1 MFPVSTIVKWVVIGS
16 IVTMLG
22 VAVKKGYEYHLD
34 QIDFAVNAAKT
45 SLVLEQNALQ
55 KEREESLRAES
66 IREKKVIETALKVE
80 RAKVTDLQRML
91 LINHDLD
98 KLLQAKPG
106 LILTRVNA
114 GTEAY
119 FKELEEATQ

>member
-1 MFPVSTIVKWVVIGS
+1 MIPIGS
-16 IVTMLG
+16 IVKWTIILAIVG
-22 VAVKKGYEYHLD
+22 ILATGIKKGYEYHLD
-34 QIDFAVNAAKT
+34 QIDTAVNAAKVE
-45 SLVLEQNALQ
+45 LVLAQNELQ
-55 KEREESLRAES
+55 REREDRLRIES
-66 IREKKVIETALKVE
+66 IKEKKLIEEQLKVE

-91 LINHDLD
+91 LIDHDLER
-98 KLLQAKPG
+98 LLQRKPG